1 MAGHAV
7 LQPAAGSVT
16 AISAATPR
24 IPQPVFMDAVYG
36 RKVFAGHI
44 RKTSVPGAASPQ
56 YGYCDFTTCMRDL
69 GAAGRVVM
77 SWQNRPRPKEFHER
91 VHLPANRRLPVV
103 AVTSHSRL
111 RRKRIRHPRFTIGER
126 VSFLDAGLSG
136 TGVVDAMTGDHSI
149 VWIWADGGLGR
160 RMFFQGCG
168 SIIASLEDQPE

>member
-1 MAGHAV
+1 
-7 LQPAAGSVT
+7 
-16 AISAATPR
+16 
-24 IPQPVFMDAVYG
+24 
-36 RKVFAGHI
+36 
-44 RKTSVPGAASPQ
+44 
-56 YGYCDFTTCMRDL
+56 
-69 GAAGRVVM
+69 M

-136 TGVVDAMTGDHSI
+136 TGVVDAMTGDYSI